1 MYMIKKH
8 RLNTIALSMLFLFT
22 GNAYAAKN
30 TQTPQYLPS
39 DFEQVRENWAE
50 NYLGDPAITFDQT
63 LKNMVTSTNSSA
75 QKHWD
80 SMTPQPN
87 ASGIWDDLPLIDKDT
102 TLGPNIRSSY
112 QRLFTM
118 AKAYRL
124 RDGNLENNQLMLN
137 DIMTAMNY
145 INQNFYFVNQLEY
158 GNWWQWELAIPKDI
172 HNILVL
178 LFDDIKDNYQTIIT
192 NHLNAT
198 RYFTPDPT
206 HLGVS
211 PGAAEST
218 NPNYRE
224 STGGNRT
231 DNAQVVLIRGMLEN
245 NSEEISQAIAAL
257 PAVIEYVS
265 EGDGYY
271 TDGSFLQHSDIAY
284 NGTYGNVLLGGLGIQ
299 MNAVAGSPWS
309 MDSQTISAVY
319 NIINQS
325 YEPLLYK
332 GAMMDMVNGRSIS
345 RSAEQNHDVGLNIV
359 NSMLFYTNGPDSDKN
374 KQLSSLIKTQI
385 IDDTYQNFFDKIYY
399 VSTYQAAQH
408 IVNDPTVS
416 LKDPL
421 IGNFSYPSMD
431 RVVHRRNDWAFALA
445 MHSYRIG
452 NYECMNGENL
462 KGWFTGDGMTYLYND
477 QLDHYTGYWP
487 TVNASRMPGTT
498 VDSQIMA
505 DCSGERVGGNV
516 NTNMQWVGS
525 TSLNNYGIAGMQF
538 YNWSDTLSAYKSWFM
553 FDNEVVMLG
562 SNIKDQSNGNNT
574 TTIENRKRLADT
586 KLFIDGTEQATLP
599 YQGAPTTFSIRNKT
613 LANSDLSYVMLTPKI
628 ISISQNDV
636 DGNWS
641 DIGNSKGD
649 VSDSYLQATLTQ
661 VDQADYQYTLLPNQN
676 NDTVQNYAQH
686 PDVTVLRQ
694 DEQAHAV
701 QENTLN
707 IIAANN
713 WKNSPVNITDTITL
727 NSMMGFM
734 IKEESSNTFTVAV
747 SEPIQTIDSVNFIF
761 DKQGI
766 VIKEDIENR
775 VVLNG
780 TTLTINTSGLQG
792 QSYSFQVTTQD

>member
-1 MYMIKKH
+1 
-8 RLNTIALSMLFLFT
+8 
-22 GNAYAAKN
+22 
-30 TQTPQYLPS
+30 
-39 DFEQVRENWAE
+39 
-50 NYLGDPAITFDQT
+50 
-63 LKNMVTSTNSSA
+63 
-75 QKHWD
+75 
-80 SMTPQPN
+80 
-87 ASGIWDDLPLIDKDT
+87 
-102 TLGPNIRSSY
+102 
-112 QRLFTM
+112 
-118 AKAYRL
+118 
-124 RDGNLENNQLMLN
+124 
-137 DIMTAMNY
+137 
-145 INQNFYFVNQLEY
+145 
-158 GNWWQWELAIPKDI
+158 
-172 HNILVL
+172 
-178 LFDDIKDNYQTIIT
+178 
-192 NHLNAT
+192 
-198 RYFTPDPT
+198 
-206 HLGVS
+206 
-211 PGAAEST
+211 
-218 NPNYRE
+218 
-224 STGGNRT
+224 
-231 DNAQVVLIRGMLEN
+231 
-245 NSEEISQAIAAL
+245 
-257 PAVIEYVS
+257 
-265 EGDGYY
+265 
-271 TDGSFLQHSDIAY
+271 
-284 NGTYGNVLLGGLGIQ
+284 
-299 MNAVAGSPWS
+299 
-309 MDSQTISAVY
+309 
-319 NIINQS
+319 
-325 YEPLLYK
+325 
-332 GAMMDMVNGRSIS
+332 
-345 RSAEQNHDVGLNIV
+345 
-359 NSMLFYTNGPDSDKN
+359 
-374 KQLSSLIKTQI
+374 
-385 IDDTYQNFFDKIYY
+385 
-399 VSTYQAAQH
+399 
-408 IVNDPTVS
+408 
-416 LKDPL
+416 
-421 IGNFSYPSMD
+421 MD

-505 DCSGERVGGNV
+505 DCSGERVGGNI

-562 SNIKDQSNGNNT
+562 SNIKDQSNGNNI

-613 LANSDLSYVMLTPKI
+613 LANSDLSYVMLTPKT

-661 VDQADYQYTLLPNQN
+661 VDQADYQYALLPNQN

-713 WKNSPVNITDTITL
+713 WKSSPVNITDNITL

-734 IKEESSNTFTVAV
+734 FKEESSNTFTVAV
-747 SEPIQTIDSVNFIF
+747 SEPIQTIDSVNFTF

-766 VIKEDIENR
+766 VIKGDIENR